1 VATTQ
6 ISLIREHTIKMLA
19 PRALWVSFPLGR
31 PLGKPGDANFQQAVI
46 EKALSLL
53 ERDQGPI
60 LEDYPCDVENDS
72 SIQSLP
78 ACPVDFT
85 RLNKSPDPIDYLLN
99 QLSAEISSMMSWF
112 TISGSKRKQT
122 TSDLC
127 GVSPDQLAS
136 FLSDFLHDKL
146 VSTNST
152 NSATVDLADKLR
164 MAAEDLK
171 AFYFEALSTRSK
183 DTSDP
188 TDFSDW
194 FWQKTCAAQVI
205 NEVRKKALSLEAKDM
220 QLLGNLLLIPRNQMH
235 RFK

>member
-1 VATTQ
+1 MATTQ
-6 ISLIREHTIKMLA
+6 ISLIREHTLKMLA

-31 PLGKPGDANFQQAVI
+31 PLGKPGDAKFQQAVI

-60 LEDYPCDVENDS
+60 LEDFPCDVENDT

-85 RLNKSPDPIDYLLN
+85 RFNESPDPIDSLLN
-99 QLSAEISSMMSWF
+99 QLSAEINSMMSWF
-112 TISGSKRKQT
+112 TVSGSKRKRT

-127 GVSPDQLAS
+127 GVGPDQLAS

-146 VSTNST
+146 VSTNCER
-152 NSATVDLADKLR
+152 VDLADKLR

-171 AFYFEALSTRSK
+171 AFYFEALSTRSE
-183 DTSDP
+183 DISDP

-205 NEVRKKALSLEAKDM
+205 NEVRKKALSLKAKDM
-220 QLLGNLLLIPRNQMH
+220 QLLGNLLLIPRNQMY
-235 RFK
+235 RFKG